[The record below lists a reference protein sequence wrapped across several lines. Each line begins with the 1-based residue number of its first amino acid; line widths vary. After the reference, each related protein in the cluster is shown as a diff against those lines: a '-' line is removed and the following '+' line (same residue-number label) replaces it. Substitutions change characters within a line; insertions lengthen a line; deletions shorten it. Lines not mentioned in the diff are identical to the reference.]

1 MLLGTL
7 TNSIMCRYF
16 CTGFIDFIFK
26 DKSLLAYTDLLS
38 LNEKNIIII
47 IILIIM
53 ITIIIILIIINIII
67 KLTN

>member
-7 TNSIMCRYF
+7 ANSIMSRYF
-16 CTGFIDFIFK
+16 CTGFIDFIVK
-26 DKSLLAYTDLLS
+26 DKSLLAYTNLLS

-47 IILIIM
+47 ILIIM
-53 ITIIIILIIINIII
+53 ITIIILIIINIII